1 MTSIALLKAAF
12 MVRSN
17 ANLKRASNCHDVPG
31 ASAAAV
37 YAGCRVVSDDDLSVA
52 FDQFLKCRSTPAGP
66 LFICQQPEIGL
77 SRFLLAGHEGF
88 GSAEQD
94 SAAELGGGEF
104 LVGPKNA
111 PQLFNCRELLFG
123 EPDGKRWVWEE

>member
-1 MTSIALLKAAF
+1 M
-12 MVRSN
+12 
-17 ANLKRASNCHDVPG
+17 
-31 ASAAAV
+31 

-104 LVGPKNA
+104 LVGPMNA
-111 PQLFNCRELLFG
+111 PPSFSTAANCCLVSRMGSVGSGRNECVVRYTF
-123 EPDGKRWVWEE
+123 